1 MTAPDV
7 GAGGALPAREQ
18 RVSELEARMFDALVV
33 GGGITG
39 AATARDLAS
48 RGLSVALV
56 EREDWASGTSW
67 RSSKLVHGGL
77 RYLARGD
84 LFLVFQSLAERSRLL
99 RLAPHLV
106 SPLEFVFAI
115 LRGRW
120 VSPPTLAAGLTLYD
134 VLALGRGNR
143 HRGLSARAAV
153 EAEPL
158 LAGAD
163 LAGGALYSDASTD
176 DARLTLENVL
186 DAVSLGAVAVSRL
199 SVTSFLRAAAG
210 APVEGVAGRDRE
222 TGRDLRVR
230 ARVTVEAAGPWTD
243 ALRREEDPAAA
254 PTVRLSKGTHI
265 TVPFPVLPVRRA
277 VAIPAERGRL
287 VFVIPTGP
295 VTLIGTTDADY
306 RGSVD
311 GVGPEPSEVEYLLA
325 RAREAFPSHAPER
338 RDVIAA
344 FAGLRPLRFEP
355 GRDVTAMSREESV
368 DASPGRVIV
377 TGGKLTTH
385 RRMGCR
391 AGNAVAAQLRARGVR
406 CGKSATS
413 ERKFPGAPDG
423 AMLMEAFV
431 EGFVRDASRS
441 VPEEA
446 SRHLARRY
454 GARAAGV
461 LAILSGGGLSGPL
474 VRGLPDLEAEVVFA
488 ARSEDARSASD
499 VLIRRTHLFWQ
510 AADQAAAALDRVQE
524 LLQRELG
531 WTAVAAAQSRQEYLR
546 EIAKSRRALTVADG
560 AGDAA
565 TPDPETL

>member
-1 MTAPDV
+1 M
-7 GAGGALPAREQ
+7 
-18 RVSELEARMFDALVV
+18 SELEARTFDALVV

-84 LFLVFQSLAERSRLL
+84 LFLVFQSLAERARLL

-134 VLALGRGNR
+134 VLALGRGKR

-153 EAEPL
+153 DAEPL

-199 SVTSFLRAAAG
+199 SVTSFLRASPG
-210 APVEGVAGRDRE
+210 APVGGVAARDIE

-243 ALRREEDPAAA
+243 ALRLGEDPAAA

-265 TVPFPVLPVRRA
+265 TVPFAALPVRRA

-325 RAREAFPSHAPER
+325 RAREAFPSRAPER

-385 RRMGCR
+385 RRIGCR

-413 ERKFPGAPDG
+413 ERRFPGAPDG
-423 AMLMEAFV
+423 PLEAFV

-441 VPEEA
+441 VPEGA

-454 GARAAGV
+454 GTRAAGV

-499 VLIRRTHLFWQ
+499 VLIRRTHLL
-510 AADQAAAALDRVQE
+510 A
-524 LLQRELG
+524 G
-531 WTAVAAAQSRQEYLR
+531 GGPGG
-546 EIAKSRRALTVADG
+546 RRARPSPG
-560 AGDAA
+560 APLAGACMDRGGGGAIAA
-565 TPDPETL
+565 GIPP

>member
-1 MTAPDV
+1 MTAADLR
-7 GAGGALPAREQ
+7 AGGPLRRRDE
-18 RVSELEARMFDALVV
+18 RVLELETRTFDALIV

-39 AATARDLAS
+39 AAAARDLAS
-48 RGLSVALV
+48 RDLSVALV

-84 LFLVFQSLAERSRLL
+84 LVLVFQSLAEQSRLL

-106 SPLEFVFAI
+106 SPLDFVFAI

-120 VSPPTLAAGLTLYD
+120 VSPPTLAAGLGLYD
-134 VLALGRGNR
+134 VLARGRGKR

-153 EAEPL
+153 ESEPL

-176 DARLTLENVL
+176 DARLTLENML
-186 DAVSLGAVAVSRL
+186 DAVSLGAVAASRV
-199 SVTSFLRAAAG
+199 SVTSFLRAG
-210 APVEGVAGRDRE
+210 TNAPVEGAAARDVE
-222 TGRDLRVR
+222 TGRDLRIR

-243 ALRREEDPAAA
+243 ALRRGEDPAAA

-265 TVPFPVLPVRRA
+265 TVPFAALPVRRA

-287 VFVIPTGP
+287 VFVIPSGP

-306 RGSVD
+306 AGSVD

-325 RAREAFPSHAPER
+325 RAREAFPSRAPGR

-368 DASPGRVIV
+368 DVSPGRVIV

-413 ERKFPGAPDG
+413 ERNFPGAPDG
-423 AMLMEAFV
+423 PMEAFV
-431 EGFVRDASRS
+431 EGFVREASSS
-441 VPEEA
+441 VPEGA
-446 SRHLARRY
+446 ARHLARRY
-454 GARAAGV
+454 GTRAAGV
-461 LAILSGGGLSGPL
+461 LEILSGGSLASPL
-474 VRGLPDLEAEVVFA
+474 AAGLPDLEAEVVFA
-488 ARSEDARSASD
+488 ARSEDARTASD

-510 AADQAAAALDRVQE
+510 APDQGAAALDRVQE
-524 LLQRELG
+524 LLGRELA
-531 WTAVAAAQSRQEYLR
+531 WTAGAAAQSREEYVR
-546 EIAKSRRALTVADG
+546 EIAKSRRALTG
-560 AGDAA
+560 AA
-565 TPDPETL
+565 TGNPETL